1 MSDKNPKVE
10 WYFNKE
16 SKWLESFIILRKIL
30 LSTELT
36 EELKWGHP
44 CYSLNGKNV
53 VLMHGF
59 KDYCALLFMKGVLL
73 KDPEEILI
81 QQTPYVQAAR
91 QIRFSSLEQLNGMI
105 EIVTGYVENSIEI
118 EKLGL
123 EVALKKTD
131 DFETAEEFET
141 KLEEVPGLRDAFE
154 SLTPGRQRAYKLYF
168 SSAKQ
173 SKTRAERVEKHID
186 RMLDGLGI
194 DD

>member
-1 MSDKNPKVE
+1 MSYKNPKVE

-16 SKWLESFIILRKIL
+16 SKWLESFITLRKIL
-30 LSTELT
+30 LCTELT

-73 KDPEEILI
+73 KDPEGILI

-91 QIRFSSLEQLNGMI
+91 QIRFSSLEQLNGMV
-105 EIVTGYVENSIEI
+105 EIVTGYVENAIEI

-123 EVALKKTD
+123 EVALKKTY

-186 RMLDGLGI
+186 RILDGLGL

>member
-16 SKWLESFIILRKIL
+16 SKWLECFIALRKML
-30 LSTELT
+30 LNTELT

-91 QIRFSSLEQLNGMI
+91 QIRFNSLEQLNGMTG
-105 EIVTGYVENSIEI
+105 IVAKYVENAVEI

-123 EVALKKTD
+123 EVTLKKTD

-186 RMLDGLGI
+186 RILDCLGL

>member
-16 SKWLESFIILRKIL
+16 SKWLECFITLRKML

-73 KDPEEILI
+73 RDPEEILI

-91 QIRFSSLEQLNGMI
+91 QIRFNSLEQLNGMTGIVAKYI
-105 EIVTGYVENSIEI
+105 ENAVEI

-123 EVALKKTD
+123 EVTLKKTD

-154 SLTPGRQRAYKLYF
+154 SLTPGRQRTYKLYF

-186 RMLDGLGI
+186 RILDGLGL